1 MAQSPDENV
10 INTLTTDQYGLLAA
24 FDEFTGTYFDNKPDN
39 NKLGLFGYINEIM
52 SHTAKGHMFHRN
64 MLYGELALNTA
75 MLPSTIYNTAI
86 DEGVDIPQA
95 FPAWA
100 KVIIDV
106 KLSDV
111 EKKLD
116 ESTGDYIV
124 LDRNDFVVMLE
135 DDEFRLP
142 YSIILRRDS
151 LSITAF
157 YAGVSFMDSHGNTID
172 KEYDISSK
180 FSKFISNPFIPLKV
194 YIDEEEREKYISMR
208 IDVYNYYIEEIE
220 NTIYADKLDGSLLF
234 PVKHDNS
241 LFEFFV
247 QYKET
252 EDSDWEI
259 IPKFASNYSVDD
271 EARYC
276 FYKIVDDENYE
287 TYFSPNSRSFRL
299 AINSTVKNLTY
310 TTKGAACNYTFTGIP
325 QASDPESGLEFK
337 AAIYSSPMGGKDKPN
352 LLEYK
357 KQIFNSRRNV
367 AYKASEDDLN
377 TYVADLSKENFGDGS
392 RVLFIKAQDDIIT
405 RMFLAYNMIM
415 DQNKNPFPTNT
426 ADVDVGTTRFIDS
439 TMPIV
444 YGDDGNYYLY
454 NVYISERD
462 NSIGLPEL
470 IQNYLKDENKF
481 IYFTP
486 FSVNIVASSSDTTV
500 EFYNENINNTY
511 SISYTKLASGS
522 TDVPVINSVGT
533 YRNSALNN
541 VVETRMNVLSDDP
554 ESYKFIICFIPKD
567 TDTVEYMAELKYDN
581 ANDVFVNKISAE
593 ISASSK
599 SRFIDGRMVIGSNP
613 AIGIDGLTP
622 VNAVEDSEHNYS
634 VANVYRCV
642 IYTLEKIDD
651 KSVMPDNKGTF
662 DYMFSDMMQQ
672 LDHPEAYNDYRVK
685 ASAETDED
693 FVFFEPLNDILVSEY
708 KYEDYNGDVKCIID
722 SLPIVGA
729 NLLYSNDRYD
739 YFMTQLFKYME
750 IVKELGMDL
759 ANSSRLSFKF
769 YNTYGPSQQF
779 SVYQKSS
786 ATTEE
791 KPTAIPI
798 KRTNLSLTLEIDRE
812 DGFDID
818 VDHKIKDICREFI
831 NEVNNSITNKTA
843 LNSCISFSNLTTR
856 IEKEIPS
863 ITSCNLTELNGIEF
877 PRKVFRHNDEY
888 TSGKINYM
896 NWITPEIIALDLRR
910 KPSDMSNIEE
920 LNVETIYIS

>member
-24 FDEFTGTYFDNKPDN
+24 FDEFTNKYFDNKPDN

-52 SHTAKGHMFHRN
+52 AHTAKSHMFHRN

-86 DEGVDIPQA
+86 DEGVDIPRA
-95 FPAWA
+95 IPAWA

-111 EKKLD
+111 EKKLN
-116 ESTGDYIV
+116 ESNGDYIV
-124 LDRNDFVVMLE
+124 LDRNSFVVMLE

-142 YSIILRRDS
+142 YSIILRRDN

-157 YAGVSFMDSHGNTID
+157 YASVSFMDSHGETIP
-172 KEYDISSK
+172 KEYDISDN
-180 FSKFISNPFIPLKV
+180 FSKFINNPFIPLKV

-208 IDVYNYYIEEIE
+208 IDVYNYYVEEIE

-234 PVKHDNS
+234 PVRHDNS

-252 EDSDWEI
+252 EEDDWEI

-271 EARYC
+271 EAKYC
-276 FYKIVDDENYE
+276 FYKIVDDSNYE
-287 TYFSPNSRSFRL
+287 TYFSPNSISFRL
-299 AINSTVKNLTY
+299 AINSTVRNLTY
-310 TTKGAACNYTFTGIP
+310 TTKGSQCNYTFTGIP
-325 QASDPESGLEFK
+325 QASYPDSGLEFK
-337 AAIYSSPMGGKDKPN
+337 AAIYNSPMGGKDKPN

-377 TYVADLSKENFGDGS
+377 SYVADLSKDNFGDGS
-392 RVLFIKAQDDIIT
+392 KVLFLKAQDDIIT

-444 YGDDGNYYLY
+444 YDDTTNKYYLY
-454 NVYISERD
+454 NVYINET
-462 NSIGLPEL
+462 NPEIGLPEL
-470 IQNYLKDENKF
+470 IQSYLKDENKF

-486 FSVNIVASSSDTTV
+486 FSTNIVYNAGDLSI
-500 EFYNENINNTY
+500 EFYNENLNNIY

-522 TDVPVINSVGT
+522 TDVPVINSIGT

-541 VVETRMNVLSDDP
+541 VIETRMNVL
-554 ESYKFIICFIPKD
+554 
-567 TDTVEYMAELKYDN
+567 TDTPENYRFLLCLVPENSDTIEYMTELKYDYSN
-581 ANDVFVNKISAE
+581 EVFVSKFIAGLN
-593 ISASSK
+593 SSG
-599 SRFIDGRMVIGSNP
+599 SRFIDGRMIIDSNP
-613 AIGIDGLTP
+613 EIGIDGLTP
-622 VNAVEDSEHNYS
+622 VNATPYNGNYTIES
-634 VANVYRCV
+634 SYRC
-642 IYTLEKIDD
+642 ILYTLEKIDE
-651 KSVMPDNKGTF
+651 KSNILDNKYTF
-662 DYMFSDMMQQ
+662 DYMFRDMMER
-672 LDHPEAYNDYRVK
+672 LDTSEYAEYRIK
-685 ASAETDED
+685 ASAETDES
-693 FVFFEPLNDILVSEY
+693 FIFFTSLNDVLMSDGSV
-708 KYEDYNGDVKCIID
+708 YNLNGKAAFIID
-722 SLPIVGA
+722 SMPIVGA
-729 NLLYSNDRYD
+729 NLLYSSERYD
-739 YFMTQLFKYME
+739 YFVSQLFKYIE
-750 IVKELGMDL
+750 IVKDIGMDL

-779 SVYQKSS
+779 SVYDKAS
-786 ATTEE
+786 ATTAK
-791 KPTAIPI
+791 KPIATKI
-798 KRTNLSLTLEIDRE
+798 KRTNLSLTLEVDRE

-818 VDHKIKDICREFI
+818 IDHKIKDICREFI
-831 NEVNNSITNKTA
+831 NEINNSITSKTA

-863 ITSCNLTELNGIEF
+863 IISCNLTKLNNIDF
-877 PRKVFRHNDEY
+877 PRKIFRHDDEY
-888 TSGKINYM
+888 TMGKINYK

>member
-1 MAQSPDENV
+1 MVRIMAQSPDENI
-10 INTLTTDQYGLLAA
+10 INTLTTDQYGLLSA
-24 FDEFTGTYFDNKPDN
+24 FDQFTTTYFDNKPDN
-39 NKLGLFGYINEIM
+39 NKLGLFGYINEILA
-52 SHTAKGHMFHRN
+52 HTAKGHMFHRN

-75 MLPSTIYNTAI
+75 MLPSTIYNTAT

-95 FPAWA
+95 VPSWA
-100 KVIIDV
+100 KVIIDI

-116 ESTGDYIV
+116 ESPNDYIV
-124 LDRNDFVVMLE
+124 IDRNSFVVMFE

-142 YSIILRRDS
+142 YSIILRRDN

-157 YAGVSFMDSHGNTID
+157 YGSVSFMDNDGNTIP
-172 KEYDISSK
+172 KEYDISEK
-180 FSKFISNPFIPLKV
+180 FVKFINNPFIPLKV

-208 IDVYNYYIEEIE
+208 IDVYNYYIEENE
-220 NTIYADKLDGSLLF
+220 STIYADKLDGSLLF
-234 PVKHDNS
+234 PVHHDNS
-241 LFEFFV
+241 LFEFFI
-247 QYKET
+247 QYRET
-252 EDSDWEI
+252 DEDEWEI

-271 EARYC
+271 ESKYC
-276 FYKIVDDENYE
+276 FYKIIDDSNYE

-310 TTKGAACNYTFTGIP
+310 TTKGTACNYTFTGVP
-325 QASDPESGLEFK
+325 QASDSGSGLEFK
-337 AAIYSSPMGGKDKPN
+337 AAIYNSPMGGKDKPS

-377 TYVADLSKENFGDGS
+377 TYMAELSKENFGDGS
-392 RVLFIKAQDDIIT
+392 KVLFLKAQDDIIT

-426 ADVDVGTTRFIDS
+426 ADVYVGTTRFIDS

-444 YGDDGNYYLY
+444 YDEANKKYVLY
-454 NVYISERD
+454 SSFISSD
-462 NSIGLPEL
+462 NISGLPEL
-470 IQNYLKDENKF
+470 IQNYLKDEHKF

-486 FSVNIVASSSDTTV
+486 FSVNINYLSSDIIA
-500 EFYNENINNTY
+500 EFYNENLNETY
-511 SISYTKLASGS
+511 SVSYTKLASGS
-522 TDVPVINSVGT
+522 TDVPVVNSIGT

-541 VVETRMNVLSDDP
+541 IIETRMNVISDDP
-554 ESYKFIICFIPKD
+554 DDYKFIICFVPKD
-567 TDTVEYMAELKYDN
+567 ADNIEYMAEFEYDP
-581 ANDVFVNKISAE
+581 ANTVFVHKISCGLP
-593 ISASSK
+593 SFN
-599 SRFIDGRMVIGSNP
+599 SRFLNGRLVLSE
-613 AIGIDGLTP
+613 DSGLTP
-622 VNAVEDSEHNYS
+622 INAVPSESGIYTLN
-634 VANVYRCV
+634 NEYRCIV
-642 IYTLEKIDD
+642 YTLEKIDD
-651 KSVMPDNKGTF
+651 KSNITDNKSTF
-662 DYMFSDMMQQ
+662 DYMFSDMMNH
-672 LDHPEAYNDYRVK
+672 LPSGSYSEYRIK

-693 FVFFEPLNDILVSEY
+693 FIFFTPLNDILETNAYTDS
-708 KYEDYNGDVKCIID
+708 YNNEVGTTLTID

-739 YFMTQLFKYME
+739 YFMSQLFKYME
-750 IVKELGMDL
+750 LVRELGMDL

-779 SVYQKSS
+779 FVYQKSV
-786 ATTEE
+786 ATTADD
-791 KPTAIPI
+791 KPVSID
-798 KRTNLSLTLEIDRE
+798 RTNLSLTLEIDRE

-818 VDHKIKDICREFI
+818 VDYKIKDICREFI
-831 NEVNNSITNKTA
+831 NEINNSITNKTA
-843 LNSCISFSNLTTR
+843 LNSSISFSNLTTK

-863 ITSCNLTELNGIEF
+863 ISSCNITKLNDLEF
-877 PRKVFRHNDEY
+877 PRKILRKCDEY
-888 TSGKINYM
+888 TSGKINYR